1 MLRLT
6 DLLKLSFQGVAR
18 RFALTLPLLI
28 LLSVPG
34 HSEDK
39 PVPPSVLILDSYHH
53 SYTWSD
59 RELDGVIG
67 TLSASGL
74 NPGIHVEFM
83 DSKNFPKNEHFEQL
97 RALFD
102 VKYGRK
108 NRPSIL
114 IVLDNPAFEFA
125 IRYRKSLFNNIPI
138 VFIGLNDYEPAMLKG
153 ETDVTGL
160 VEKQDMAGTV
170 KLAKLI
176 QPDLKEIVVLHD
188 FTSSGLASRKE
199 AEEQFATLSGE
210 IKFRYLPD
218 MTIEDIV
225 ATVKGLKPGTALF
238 PFSYSRDVNGR
249 IFNHAELA
257 EILGKNS
264 AVPVY
269 GTKVER
275 LGYGI
280 IGGNLL
286 EGKSHG
292 AQGAALAVRI
302 LRGEKA
308 AAIPVIS
315 EPKSSTMFDY
325 NYLKKFRIKLDS
337 LPPDSTIINQPQGFY
352 KEHAL
357 VINISGVIIL
367 LLSSSLAFIIF
378 INRKRLAAEE
388 ALIMAER
395 GKTRLLE
402 AANSEMESFCYAVSH
417 DLQAPLRHIN
427 SFSNIL
433 GEEYGDRLGADGNGY
448 LERMKAAT
456 VRMGNLIRDLL
467 MLSQVARGEL
477 TRQEFDLG
485 AVARNIFDELQ
496 LHDKERTVKISI
508 DKGMTASADL
518 KLIRVAL
525 DNLLR
530 NAWKYTSKRP
540 DAAIHLGFRDE
551 EGQRIFF
558 VADNGAGFDMQYAEK
573 LFAPFQRLHSDSEY
587 EGSGVGLATVQR
599 IVNRH
604 GGHIRAEGVPGAG
617 ATFFFTLQP

>member
-1 MLRLT
+1 MFRLT
-6 DLLKLSFQGVAR
+6 DRLTQSFQGAAR
-18 RFALTLPLLI
+18 NFALTFALLI
-28 LLSVPG
+28 LLSVPS

-39 PVPPSVLILDSYHH
+39 PVTPSVLILDSYHH

-59 RELDGVIG
+59 RELDGVIE

-74 NPGIHVEFM
+74 KPDIHVEFM

-97 RALFD
+97 RALYA
-102 VKYGRK
+102 VKYGK

-125 IRYRKSLFNNIPI
+125 IKYRKALFSNIPI
-138 VFIGLNDYEPAMLKG
+138 VFAGLNDYEPALLKG
-153 ETDVTGL
+153 ETDVTGV

-176 QPDLKEIVVLHD
+176 QPDLREIVVLHD

-199 AEEQFATLSGE
+199 AEEQFATLPGG

-218 MTIEDIV
+218 MAIEDII
-225 ATVKGLKPGTALF
+225 ATAKGLKPGTALL
-238 PFSYSRDVNGR
+238 PFSYSRDFNGR
-249 IFNHAELA
+249 ILTHSELTK
-257 EILGKNS
+257 ILGDNS

-292 AQGAALAVRI
+292 AQGASLAVRI

-308 AAIPVIS
+308 STIPVIS

-325 NYLKKFRIKLDS
+325 NFLRKFRIKSDA
-337 LPPDSTIINQPQGFY
+337 LPPESTIINQPPGFY
-352 KEHAL
+352 NEHAL
-357 VINISGVIIL
+357 VINISAVIIL
-367 LLSSSLAFIIF
+367 FLSSSLAFIIY

-395 GKTRLLE
+395 GKTRFLE

-433 GEEYGDRLGADGNGY
+433 GEEYGERLGDEGNGY

-456 VRMGNLIRDLL
+456 VRMSNLIRDLL
-467 MLSQVARGEL
+467 MLSQVASGEL
-477 TRQEFDLG
+477 SRQEFDLG
-485 AVARNIFDELQ
+485 AVARIIIDDLK
-496 LHDKERTVKISI
+496 LHDKERVVKITI
-508 DKGMTASADL
+508 DKEMTVFADL
-518 KLIRVAL
+518 KLARVAL
-525 DNLLR
+525 DNLLS
-530 NAWKYTSKRP
+530 NAWKYTSKRV

-551 EGQRIFF
+551 DGQRIFF
-558 VADNGAGFDMQYAEK
+558 IADNGAGFDMQYAEK
-573 LFAPFQRLHSDSEY
+573 LFAPFQRLHSDCEY

-604 GGHIRAEGVPGAG
+604 GGHIRAEGAPDAG

>member
-1 MLRLT
+1 MRTALLFSFFLLLT
-6 DLLKLSFQGVAR
+6 VP
-18 RFALTLPLLI
+18 ALAEERTG
-28 LLSVPG
+28 S
-34 HSEDK
+34 
-39 PVPPSVLILDSYHH
+39 PSVLILDSYHH

-59 RELDGVIG
+59 RELDGIIE

-74 NPGIHVEFM
+74 KPEIHVEFM

-97 RALFD
+97 SALFA
-102 VKYGRK
+102 VKYGK
-108 NRPSIL
+108 NRPSII

-125 IRYRKSLFNNIPI
+125 ISYRKALFNNIPI
-138 VFIGLNDYEPAMLKG
+138 VFAGLNDYEPAMLKG
-153 ETDVTGL
+153 ETAVTGV
-160 VEKQDMAGTV
+160 VEKQDLIGTV
-170 KLAKLI
+170 KLAQLI
-176 QPDLKEIVVLHD
+176 QPDLKEVVVLHD

-199 AEEQFATLSGE
+199 AEEQFVTLSGG

-218 MTIEDIV
+218 MPIEKIV
-225 ATVKGLKPGTALF
+225 ATIKELKPGTALL
-238 PFSYSRDVNGR
+238 PFSYSRDFDGK
-249 IFNHAELA
+249 IFTHAELTKL
-257 EILGKNS
+257 LGDNS

-302 LRGEKA
+302 LRGEQA
-308 AAIPVIS
+308 SAIPVIA

-337 LPPDSTIINQPQGFY
+337 LPPDSTIINRPPGLY

-357 VINISGVIIL
+357 VINISGGIIL
-367 LLSSSLAFIIF
+367 LLSGSLAFIIYF
-378 INRKRLAAEE
+378 NRKRLAAEE

-427 SFSNIL
+427 SFCTIL
-433 GEEYGDRLGADGNGY
+433 GDEYGDRLDGEGNGY

-477 TRQEFDLG
+477 SRQEFDLG
-485 AVARNIFDELQ
+485 VVARTVFDELQ
-496 LHDKERTVKISI
+496 QHDKDRMVKITI
-508 DKGMTASADL
+508 DKGMTVAADL
-518 KLIRVAL
+518 KLVRVAL
-525 DNLLR
+525 DNLLS
-530 NAWKYTSKRP
+530 NAWKYTSKRA

-551 EGQRIFF
+551 DGQRIFF

-573 LFAPFQRLHSDSEY
+573 LFAPFQRLHSESEY

-604 GGHIRAEGVPGAG
+604 GGQIRAEGAPDGG

>member
-6 DLLKLSFQGVAR
+6 GLRAATFNGAVLRTVLFFSLF
-18 RFALTLPLLI
+18 L
-28 LLSVPG
+28 LLSLPALAAEKSG
-34 HSEDK
+34 N
-39 PVPPSVLILDSYHH
+39 PTVLILNSYHH
-53 SYTWSD
+53 NYTWSD
-59 RELDGVIG
+59 RELDGIFE
-67 TLSASGL
+67 TLAASGL
-74 NPGIHVEFM
+74 KPEIHVEFL
-83 DSKNFPKNEHFEQL
+83 DSKNFPKNDHFEQL
-97 RALFD
+97 KALFA
-102 VKYGRK
+102 VKYGK

-125 IRYRKSLFNNIPI
+125 IRYRKVLFSNIPI
-138 VFIGLNDYEPAMLKG
+138 VFSGLNDYEPAMLKG
-153 ETDVTGL
+153 ETAVTGV
-160 VEKQDMAGTV
+160 VEKQDMIGTV

-176 QPDLKEIVVLHD
+176 QPGLKEIVVLHD

-199 AEEQFATLSGE
+199 AEEQFATLSGD

-218 MTIEDIV
+218 MPIDEIV
-225 ATVKGLKPGTALF
+225 TTVKGLKPGTALL
-238 PFSYSRDVNGR
+238 PFSYSRDINGKV
-249 IFNHAELA
+249 FTHSELT

-302 LRGEKA
+302 LRGEQA
-308 AAIPVIS
+308 AVIPIIT

-325 NYLKKFRIKLDS
+325 SFLKKFKIKLDS
-337 LPPDSTIINQPQGFY
+337 LPPDSTIINQPPGFY

-357 VINISGVIIL
+357 VINISGGIIL
-367 LLSSSLAFIIF
+367 LLSSSLAFIIY
-378 INRKRLAAEE
+378 INRRRLAAEE

-427 SFSNIL
+427 SFSTIL
-433 GEEYGDRLGADGNGY
+433 GEEYGDRLGAEGNGY

-456 VRMGNLIRDLL
+456 VRMSNLIRDLL

-477 TRQEFDLG
+477 SRQQFDLG
-485 AVARNIFDELQ
+485 VVARTIFDELQ
-496 LHDKERTVKISI
+496 QHDTDRTVKITI
-508 DKGMTASADL
+508 DKDMTVSADL
-518 KLIRVAL
+518 KLTRVAL

-530 NAWKYTSKRP
+530 NAWKYTSKRT

-551 EGQRIFF
+551 DGQRIFF
-558 VADNGAGFDMQYAEK
+558 VTDNGAGFDMQYAEK
-573 LFAPFQRLHSDSEY
+573 LFAPFQRLHSESEY

-604 GGHIRAEGVPGAG
+604 GGHIRAEGSPDAG

>member
-1 MLRLT
+1 MLRLKT
-6 DLLKLSFQGVAR
+6 LLTVFFQGT
-18 RFALTLPLLI
+18 ALRAALFFSLFLLLPT
-28 LLSVPG
+28 
-34 HSEDK
+34 
-39 PVPPSVLILDSYHH
+39 PVPAENKPDSPSVLILNSYHH
-53 SYTWSD
+53 GYTWSD
-59 RELDGVIG
+59 RELDGVIE
-67 TLSASGL
+67 TLAASGL
-74 NPGIHVEFM
+74 KPEIHVEFM

-97 RALFD
+97 RTLFA
-102 VKYGRK
+102 VKYGK

-125 IRYRKSLFNNIPI
+125 ISYRKALFSSIPI
-138 VFIGLNDYEPAMLKG
+138 VFVGLNDYEPALFKG
-153 ETDVTGL
+153 EPDVTGL

-199 AEEQFATLSGE
+199 AEEQFATLSGD

-218 MTIEDIV
+218 MTVEEIV

-238 PFSYSRDVNGR
+238 PFSYSRDFSGR
-249 IFNHAELA
+249 IFTHAELA
-257 EILGKNS
+257 EILGNNS

-292 AQGAALAVRI
+292 TQGAALAVRI

-308 AAIPVIS
+308 SALPVIT
-315 EPKSSTMFDY
+315 EPKSRTMFDY
-325 NYLKKFRIKLDS
+325 NLIKKFKIKLDS
-337 LPPDSTIINQPQGFY
+337 LPPDSTIVNQPPGFY

-357 VINISGVIIL
+357 VINISGGIIL
-367 LLSSSLAFIIF
+367 LLSSSLAFIIY
-378 INRKRLAAEE
+378 INGKRLAAEE

-433 GEEYGDRLGADGNGY
+433 GEEYGDRLGAEGNGY
-448 LERMKAAT
+448 LERMKGAT
-456 VRMGNLIRDLL
+456 VRMSNLIRDLL

-477 TRQEFDLG
+477 SRQEFDLG
-485 AVARNIFDELQ
+485 AVGRNIFDELQ
-496 LHDKERTVKISI
+496 LHDKERVVKITI
-508 DKGMTASADL
+508 DQGMTVAADL

-530 NAWKYTSKRP
+530 NAWKYTSKRV
-540 DAAIHLGFRDE
+540 DAAIHLGFKNEDGR
-551 EGQRIFF
+551 RIFF

-573 LFAPFQRLHSDSEY
+573 LFAPFQRLHSESEY

-604 GGHIRAEGVPGAG
+604 GGHIRAEGVPDGG
-617 ATFFFTLQP
+617 ATFFFTLEP

>member
-6 DLLKLSFQGVAR
+6 GLRPSFLQRAVVRTALFFSLFSLLPF
-18 RFALTLPLLI
+18 
-28 LLSVPG
+28 
-34 HSEDK
+34 
-39 PVPPSVLILDSYHH
+39 PVPAQEKTGNPSVLILNSYHH
-53 SYTWSD
+53 NYTWSD
-59 RELDGVIG
+59 RELSGIIE

-74 NPGIHVEFM
+74 RPEIHVEFL

-97 RALFD
+97 RALFT
-102 VKYGRK
+102 VKYEN

-125 IRYRKSLFNNIPI
+125 IKYRKAIFSNIPI
-138 VFIGLNDYEPAMLKG
+138 VFSGLNDYEPTMLKG
-153 ETDVTGL
+153 ETAVTGV
-160 VEKQDMAGTV
+160 VEKQDMIGTV

-199 AEEQFATLSGE
+199 AEEQFATLSGD

-218 MTIEDIV
+218 MAIEEIV
-225 ATVKGLKPGTALF
+225 TAIKGLKPGTALL
-238 PFSYSRDVNGR
+238 PFSYSRDINGR
-249 IFNHAELA
+249 VFTHSELS

-308 AAIPVIS
+308 DAIPVIN

-337 LPPDSTIINQPQGFY
+337 LPPDCTIINQPPGFY

-357 VINISGVIIL
+357 VINISGGIIL
-367 LLSSSLAFIIF
+367 LLTSSLAFIIF

-427 SFSNIL
+427 SFCSIIA
-433 GEEYGDRLGADGNGY
+433 EEYGERLGIEGNGY

-456 VRMGNLIRDLL
+456 VRMSNLIRDLL
-467 MLSQVARGEL
+467 MLSQVASGEL

-485 AVARNIFDELQ
+485 TVARDILDELQ
-496 LHDKERTVKISI
+496 LHNQERTVKITI
-508 DKGMTASADL
+508 DKGMTAFADL
-518 KLIRVAL
+518 KLVRVAL
-525 DNLLR
+525 DNLLS

-540 DAAIHLGFRDE
+540 DAAIHVGFKDDE
-551 EGQRIFF
+551 QRVFF
-558 VADNGAGFDMQYAEK
+558 VNDNGAGFDMQYAEK
-573 LFAPFQRLHSDSEY
+573 LFAPFQRLHSESEY
-587 EGSGVGLATVQR
+587 EGSGIGLATVQR

-604 GGHIRAEGVPGAG
+604 GGHISAKGVPDAG